1 MTIPVKDTGGRTFE
15 SMPQGTQH
23 AICDMIVD
31 LGAQNGSWQGQPKVS
46 HQVYIRWQVPIHRVE
61 YEYEGK
67 QIKGPMTIGKV
78 YTASLSSKANLRK
91 DLEGWR
97 GKQFTPAEL
106 ESFDLEAVVGA
117 NCYLVV
123 THSIKGDNTYANVTS
138 IAALPAGVNKIAVE
152 GETLTYSSDN
162 TACHDKLPK
171 WIKEKIAAQV
181 GPRPSAIPGAPIP
194 PAAPGPATGDFD
206 DDIPF

>member
-1 MTIPVKDTGGRTFE
+1 MTIAVKDTGGRTFE

-23 AICDMIVD
+23 AVCDMVVD

-46 HQVYIRWQVPIHRVE
+46 HQVYIRWQVPIHRVN
-61 YEYEGK
+61 YEHDGK
-67 QIKGPMTIGKV
+67 QIEGPMTIGKV
-78 YTASLSSKANLRK
+78 YTASLSQKANLRK

-97 GKQFTPAEL
+97 GKQFTAEEL
-106 ESFDLEAVVGA
+106 QSFDLTGVIGA

-123 THSIKGDNTYANVTS
+123 THAIKGENTYANITS
-138 IAALPAGVNKIAVE
+138 IAGLPAGVAKITVE
-152 GETLTYSSDN
+152 GEALTYASDD
-162 TACHDKLPK
+162 TASHDRLPK

-181 GPRPSAIPGAPIP
+181 GPRPAAPPGAPIP
-194 PAAPGPATGDFD
+194 PAAPGPTGDFD